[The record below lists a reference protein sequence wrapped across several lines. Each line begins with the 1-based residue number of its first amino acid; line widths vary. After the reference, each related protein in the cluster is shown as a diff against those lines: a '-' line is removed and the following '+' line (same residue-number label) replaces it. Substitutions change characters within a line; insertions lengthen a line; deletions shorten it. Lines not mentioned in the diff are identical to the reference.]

1 MPELP
6 EVETIRRGLQMRIVG
21 KTIAG
26 VDVRFPKTFIG
37 DKLKVKSYK
46 VKSVERRAKV
56 LAVKLD
62 KGENLLFH
70 LKMTGQL
77 IYRGAQL
84 RSSSSAGPRNQD
96 FSGGHPDHNWHAKL
110 PNSTT
115 AVIFNFEDGTQ
126 LYFND
131 MRKFGWCKVLNDEQL
146 KKIFTEE
153 YGPEPIRLAGA
164 RSGQASSD
172 FTVEYLMSK
181 AAKVPNR
188 KIKQFLTDQTIIA
201 GIGNIYADELL
212 FDARISPLRKV
223 SEISEGEWKKIIQSV
238 KKILNLAIKHGGTTD
253 SDFVNADGEKG
264 GMQDYLKV
272 YRKNGQDCSSCS
284 GKIIRIT
291 IGGRGTHYCPVCQI

>member
-6 EVETIRRGLQMRIVG
+6 EVETIRRGLNRRIVG
-21 KTIAG
+21 KTIADI
-26 VDVRFPKTFIG
+26 DVRFLKTFQGEKLKVI
-37 DKLKVKSYK
+37 KLKVKSI
-46 VKSVERRAKV
+46 ERRAKV
-56 LAVKLD
+56 VAVRLEKD
-62 KGENLLFH
+62 ENLLFH

-77 IYRGAQL
+77 IFID
-84 RSSSSAGPRNQD
+84 RND
-96 FSGGHPDHNWHAKL
+96 KRFAGGHPDHNWHAKL

-115 AVIFNFEDGTQ
+115 AVIFNFEDGTH

-131 MRKFGWCKVLNDEQL
+131 MRKFGWCKVLTDEQL
-146 KKIFTEE
+146 KKIFAEE
-153 YGPEPIRLAGA
+153 YGPEPVRLAGA

-172 FTVEYLMSK
+172 FSAEYLIQQASK
-181 AAKVPNR
+181 IPNR

-201 GIGNIYADELL
+201 GIGNIYADETL

-223 SEISEGEWKKIIQSV
+223 SEISENEWKKIIQSV

-272 YRKNGQDCSSCS
+272 YRKNGTDCPKCG
-284 GKIIRIT
+284 GKIVRIT
-291 IGGRGTHYCPVCQI
+291 VGGRGTHYCPVCQI